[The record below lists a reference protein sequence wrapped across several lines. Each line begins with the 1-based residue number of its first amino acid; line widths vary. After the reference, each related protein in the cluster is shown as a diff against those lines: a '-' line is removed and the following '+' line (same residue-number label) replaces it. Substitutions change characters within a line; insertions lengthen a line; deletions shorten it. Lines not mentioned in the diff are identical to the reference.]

1 MCDLNDQENNG
12 ERKPADGNSFMLKR
26 KSRGSRIKPLR

>member
-1 MCDLNDQENNG
+1 MCDLDDQENNG

-26 KSRGSRIKPLR
+26 KWRDPRIKPLC